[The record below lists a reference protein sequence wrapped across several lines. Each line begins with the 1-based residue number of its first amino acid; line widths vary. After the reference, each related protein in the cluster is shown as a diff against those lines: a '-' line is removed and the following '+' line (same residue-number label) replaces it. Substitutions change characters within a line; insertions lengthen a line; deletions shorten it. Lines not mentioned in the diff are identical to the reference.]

1 MGLAVVLSALSA
13 VSAAHDHKPPR
24 VALRSPG
31 DRQVGQPWSYGWT
44 TGDGVQ
50 CQNLIT
56 DGIPNYTRPAM
67 RWRPQRRIH
76 LRMFKRHQPTR
87 LVIRMHLRVNEFGLP
102 AGRGRKADYRLRKA
116 RIAGRRTWIAGFYGR
131 RKARRHLYLAVD
143 VFYRDVEGCGGPQ
156 HMALAFHLRR
166 RPP

>member
-1 MGLAVVLSALSA
+1 MVLWL
-13 VSAAHDHKPPR
+13 DHGRRGPVPELNHR
-24 VALRSPG
+24 RNPELHAPG
-31 DRQVGQPWSYGWT
+31 DEMAAATPDSPA
-44 TGDGVQ
+44 DVQ
-50 CQNLIT
+50 
-56 DGIPNYTRPAM
+56 
-67 RWRPQRRIH
+67 
-76 LRMFKRHQPTR
+76 RHKPTR